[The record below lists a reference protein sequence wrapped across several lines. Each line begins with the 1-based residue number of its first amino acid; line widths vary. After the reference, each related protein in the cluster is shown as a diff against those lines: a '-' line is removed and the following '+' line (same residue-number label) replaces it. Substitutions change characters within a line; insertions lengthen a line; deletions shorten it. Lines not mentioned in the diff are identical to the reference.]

1 MTDNKKIKANFQE
14 NSIKVKDENLL
25 KKRDVHLLTDINL
38 TLNTPSL
45 FYRSNNDD
53 SNIMKPMSKFKPTSL
68 DVNTKPSQKLTNYLM
83 KQNVKNSNQSV
94 FYAGLENYVSKRNM
108 DLDEQDIRIIL
119 LKGLVDRYFNID
131 CHSQDT
137 VEFFIHKALKELPE
151 EQLMSFATKIRLNEK
166 VDEATNYQINLLTT
180 KLFEYAI
187 FFQKDNDKQKDS
199 ATDIDHKLTKDF
211 ITIVKD
217 VAKSLENLKIKNHT
231 KLGKSLDEAY
241 NISSY
246 K

>member
-83 KQNVKNSNQSV
+83 KQNVKNSN
-94 FYAGLENYVSKRNM
+94 
-108 DLDEQDIRIIL
+108 
-119 LKGLVDRYFNID
+119 
-131 CHSQDT
+131 
-137 VEFFIHKALKELPE
+137 
-151 EQLMSFATKIRLNEK
+151 
-166 VDEATNYQINLLTT
+166 
-180 KLFEYAI
+180 
-187 FFQKDNDKQKDS
+187 
-199 ATDIDHKLTKDF
+199 
-211 ITIVKD
+211 
-217 VAKSLENLKIKNHT
+217 
-231 KLGKSLDEAY
+231 
-241 NISSY
+241 
-246 K
+246 